1 MCGVIAIYNYQ
12 DSNIIIIELLE
23 SLKKLQNR
31 GRDSYGILLSN
42 KDRNIIIKE
51 SELITIENIKE
62 RNLHNINFNL
72 ALGHSRYST
81 SYDSIE
87 SKNNVEKSHPF
98 EGVNINL
105 GIFHLVHN
113 GNINFNSE
121 IKKQYHGL
129 NDTQI
134 LVKII
139 EQINKFT
146 WKDIISEIIRNIP
159 GIYNVIISSNGDLY
173 GFKDRFN
180 MRPLCVGKNEFGFC
194 LASESNA
201 LGNYSYIRE
210 IKGGQ
215 MVEISHMGI
224 RNFNVLENQNR
235 VCLFEF
241 IYFLNPK
248 SKFNDKEVF
257 GLRHSLG
264 YELGRNES
272 QHIDSNNKSDIVV
285 IGSPDTGIPSGIGFA
300 ESLDLKYE
308 QFLEKNKNRGRSFIL
323 ADDSSRAEECKKK
336 FLVNPDFSIKDK
348 IVFFVDDS
356 IVRGNTTKRII
367 NLLKEYGAREIH
379 IRISS
384 PKIIDICKFGIDIPT
399 KDELIMNRMDERGFE
414 KENEIESLR
423 YLDLDSMQRVIGK
436 GLNINKNN
444 FCIGCFS
451 GNYEKQ
457 LLDW

>member
-1 MCGVIAIYNYQ
+1 MCGVIGIFNNQ

-23 SLKKLQNR
+23 SLKRLQNR

-42 KDRNIIIKE
+42 KDQDIIIKE
-51 SELITIENIKE
+51 RELITIERIKQD
-62 RNLHNINFNL
+62 NLHNINFNI

-87 SKNNVEKSHPF
+87 SKNNVDKSHPF
-98 EGVNINL
+98 KGININL
-105 GIFHLVHN
+105 GNFHLVHN

-146 WKDIISEIIRNIP
+146 WKDIISEIIRTIP
-159 GIYNVIISSNGDLY
+159 GIYNVIISSNGSLF
-173 GFKDRFN
+173 GFKDKFN
-180 MRPLCVGKNEFGFC
+180 MRPLCLGKNEFGFC

-201 LGNYSYIRE
+201 LGNYSYVRE

-215 MVEISHMGI
+215 MIEISNMGV
-224 RNFNVLENQNR
+224 RNFNILENQNR
-235 VCLFEF
+235 ICLFEF
-241 IYFLNPK
+241 IYFLNPT
-248 SKFNDKEVF
+248 SKFNNKEVF

-272 QHIDSNNKSDIVV
+272 QLIDSKNKNDIVV

-323 ADDSSRAEECKKK
+323 ADDQSRAEECKKK

-367 NLLKEYGAREIH
+367 NLLKEYGSREIH

-399 KDELIMNRMDERGFE
+399 KDELIMNRMDEEGFE
-414 KENEIESLR
+414 KENNIESLR

-451 GNYEKQ
+451 SNYEKQ

>member
-1 MCGVIAIYNYQ
+1 MCGVIGIFNNQ

-23 SLKKLQNR
+23 SLKRLQNR

-42 KDRNIIIKE
+42 KDQDIIIKE
-51 SELITIENIKE
+51 RELITIERIKQD
-62 RNLHNINFNL
+62 NLHNINFNI

-87 SKNNVEKSHPF
+87 SKNNVDKSHPF
-98 EGVNINL
+98 KGININL
-105 GIFHLVHN
+105 GNFHLVHN

-201 LGNYSYIRE
+201 LGNYSYVRE

-215 MVEISHMGI
+215 MIEISNMGV
-224 RNFNVLENQNR
+224 RNFNILENQNR
-235 VCLFEF
+235 ICLFEF
-241 IYFLNPK
+241 IYFLNPT
-248 SKFNDKEVF
+248 SKFNNKEVF

-272 QHIDSNNKSDIVV
+272 QLIDSKNKNDIVV

-323 ADDSSRAEECKKK
+323 ADDQSRAEECKKK

-367 NLLKEYGAREIH
+367 NLLKEYGSREIH

-399 KDELIMNRMDERGFE
+399 KDELIMNRMDEEGFE
-414 KENEIESLR
+414 KENNIESLR

-451 GNYEKQ
+451 SNYEKQ

>member
-1 MCGVIAIYNYQ
+1 MCGVIGIFNNQ

-23 SLKKLQNR
+23 SLKRLQNR

-42 KDRNIIIKE
+42 KDQDIIIKE
-51 SELITIENIKE
+51 RELITIERIKQD
-62 RNLHNINFNL
+62 NLHNINFNI

-87 SKNNVEKSHPF
+87 SKNNVDKSHPF
-98 EGVNINL
+98 KGININL
-105 GIFHLVHN
+105 GNFHLVHN

>member
-336 FLVNPDFSIKDK
+336 FLVNPDFSISDK